1 MNFNKILKSLFGDKS
16 TRDMKLIQPLVEEVK
31 KVYPEIQQLSNDA
44 LRAKTKELQQY
55 VRKAAEEQNKQI
67 EALKEEVEKT
77 PIDQREEI
85 FNHIDKLEK
94 EVLDRYE
101 VALNEVMPTAFSIIK
116 DTARR
121 CTMMCNCLVV
131 LHSTREKSPRWPR
144 VKVRLWWQRCRY
156 SSTL

>member
-55 VRKAAEEQNKQI
+55 VQKAAEEQNKQI

-121 CTMMCNCLVV
+121 FAENDEVV
-131 LHSTREKSPRWPR
+131 VEATDFDRELLPIPPTILL
-144 VKVRLWWQRCRY
+144 RLMRQGH
-156 SSTL
+156 LPQ

>member
-67 EALKEEVEKT
+67 EALKELLYAYRCGFLTEHERKT
-77 PIDQREEI
+77 PP
-85 FNHIDKLEK
+85 K
-94 EVLDRYE
+94 
-101 VALNEVMPTAFSIIK
+101 A
-116 DTARR
+116 
-121 CTMMCNCLVV
+121 
-131 LHSTREKSPRWPR
+131 
-144 VKVRLWWQRCRY
+144 
-156 SSTL
+156 